1 MGIFSALFGGN
12 KKKKTL
18 YDYLLQK
25 DAESVK
31 TSIILILSDLKPV
44 GVKFDIR
51 KDQYELMLLREMLVS
66 YFKQNPP
73 VDMEDFKNKLGRIYT
88 SLFSPLPEADAAVCA
103 ACVSLLTQTF
113 IDRDLQDKA
122 DFITAHFRKM
132 QEAGELDYTK
142 AAFYVL
148 RSCMAALEEHQGDTY
163 FNTLVMQEKSL
174 RQNADPVLPNE

>member
-18 YDYLLQK
+18 YDYLLLS

-31 TSIILILSDLKPV
+31 ASIIVILNDLKSI
-44 GVKFDIR
+44 GIKFDIR
-51 KDQYELMLLREMLVS
+51 KDQYGLMLIREMLAS
-66 YFKQNPP
+66 HFKKNPP
-73 VDMEDFKNKLGRIYT
+73 ADMDEFKKNLGGIYT
-88 SLFSPLPEADAAVCA
+88 SLFSPLTEADETAGA

-132 QEAGELDYTK
+132 QEAGEIDHTK
-142 AAFYVL
+142 DAFHAL
-148 RSCMAALEEHQGDTY
+148 RSCMAALEEHQGDAY
-163 FNTLVMQEKSL
+163 FNELVMQEKSL
-174 RQNADPVLPNE
+174 RQPSDEISQNE